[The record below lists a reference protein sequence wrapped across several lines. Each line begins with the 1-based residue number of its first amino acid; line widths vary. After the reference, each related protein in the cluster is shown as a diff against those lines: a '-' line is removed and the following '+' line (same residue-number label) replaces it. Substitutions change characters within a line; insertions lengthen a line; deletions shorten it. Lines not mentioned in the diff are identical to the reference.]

1 MSARPNKLDERT
13 PLPQL
18 DPALYGFT
26 EADLDR
32 EFFLGT
38 WRMKVGLHL
47 DQSGAAY
54 RLKIL

>member
-1 MSARPNKLDERT
+1 MPFKFNLQRYTVE
-13 PLPQL
+13 L

-38 WRMKVGLHL
+38 WRMKGFLSEVGQRTFANPV
-47 DQSGAAY
+47 DP
-54 RLKIL
+54 